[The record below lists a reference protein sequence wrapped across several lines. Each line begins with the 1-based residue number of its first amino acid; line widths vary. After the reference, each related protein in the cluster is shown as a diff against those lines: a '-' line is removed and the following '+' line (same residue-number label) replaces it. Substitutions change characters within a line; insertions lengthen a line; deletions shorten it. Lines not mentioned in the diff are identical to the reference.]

1 MFSLSNQKRRISL
14 MKSTAALPCARKDGL
29 VIKELVDETLV
40 YDLERDEAHCLNQT
54 AALVWK
60 CCDGKTTVGK
70 MIGLLQEKLEISVNA
85 DVVWLAIKQLQRF
98 HLVESYDEETV
109 AMPS

>member
-14 MKSTAALPCARKDGL
+14 MKSTAALPRARKGGL
-29 VIKELVDETLV
+29 VIKELSDETLV

-60 CCDGKTTVGK
+60 GCDGKKTVSK
-70 MIGLLQEKLEISVNA
+70 KATVLQNQSDTNLYA
-85 DVVWLAIKQLQRF
+85 DIVWLAIKQLQRF
-98 HLVESYDEETV
+98 HLVESY
-109 AMPS
+109 